1 MTRDEFEEWMDERRD
16 DALDD
21 VQQSDTTPQKWLVRL
36 YAALKAVADQE
47 EAAEDDSEDDDL
59 FEDTEE
65 EDDPEE
71 EAANSNDVD
80 EEA

>member
-21 VQQSDTTPQKWLVRL
+21 VQQSDATPQKWLVRL

-47 EAAEDDSEDDDL
+47 EANEDAEDDEL
-59 FEDTEE
+59 FEDSEE

-71 EAANSNDVD
+71 EAANSNDID